1 MRNIIKKILR
11 ESEEEMDNEW
21 DWAINIQPIELQDP
35 KDWIGKHFGYGQSTI
50 DAMYDYEIE
59 RGDDKETFEITGVE
73 EDYLLIVRHHPRFGR
88 RTVSSKLYIRTLIE
102 QMNKGGWVWA

>member
-1 MRNIIKKILR
+1 MNLRNIIR
-11 ESEEEMDNEW
+11 EEMDNEW

-35 KDWIGKHFGYGQSTI
+35 RSWIGSSFGYGQSTI
-50 DAMYDYEIE
+50 DVMYDYEIE

-88 RTVSSKLYIRTLIE
+88 GGIE
-102 QMNKGGWVWA
+102 TKTSIKVFIEEMDSGNWVWK